1 MILPLFSFLFLPVP
15 SSFFCSPRSPRPRC
29 LRSAGGS
36 SSLFLAFESSLISSA
51 LSLEVVECIGME
63 PLRRF
68 FRVCAELVTKKPKH
82 VHLRG
87 SAKLISTIMIAR
99 IVSLC
104 FAIPRRISLYV
115 PARLMGKSIAQVS
128 TKFFCSWGC
137 TQLDAA
143 CSWHWHAACSSSV
156 AAKNAPQAPGHLS
169 ALFVSFPPTGGGRL
183 RILACVCACAN
194 YISEPDH

>member
-99 IVSLC
+99 IVSLY

-156 AAKNAPQAPGHLS
+156 AAKNAPQASGHLS
-169 ALFVSFPPTGGGRL
+169 ALFVCFALCLFRLYPHVAFGSPCELDGSFSL
-183 RILACVCACAN
+183 V
-194 YISEPDH
+194 